1 MAIYLKP
8 NPDLLRLRL
17 GPYRGTLIRDLP
29 DKYLSKLLDGD
40 SKEINPME
48 MNACRT
54 EWERRKARGSI

>member
-1 MAIYLKP
+1 MAILLKP
-8 NPDLLRLRL
+8 NPDWLRLRL

-29 DKYLSKLLDGD
+29 NNYLSKLLDGD

-54 EWERRKARGSI
+54 EWERRKADGRV